1 MIGNR
6 LGWGS
11 SGYTILEEGE
21 IDRQSWQ
28 LKVSHYL
35 VCCPSGEALPGCFTL
50 AQAKAEIERREAA
63 RCPDASGEGN

>member
-6 LGWGS
+6 LGWGK

-21 IDRQSWQ
+21 IDCQDWQ

-35 VCCPSGEALPGCFTL
+35 VCRPSGEALPGRFTL

-63 RCPDASGEGN
+63 GCPDTSGEEN